1 MKIELGKILKPQ
13 GIKGEL
19 KVLPLSLPDYLKSVE
34 LVDVNGREAKIL
46 SCSIREGYAYV
57 KLDICKDRDTAEILR
72 DCIISADKES
82 LPDLAE
88 GQYFY
93 EDLIGCNV
101 YFEDG
106 EFVGEIVDIENYGSA
121 DIFVIKNGLKLINC
135 PYVNNVF
142 KSFDIKQKRIVANRK
157 DFDEVTNYED

>member
-34 LVDVNGREAKIL
+34 LVEVNGREANIL
-46 SCSIREGYAYV
+46 SCSIREGYVYI
-57 KLDICKDRDTAEILR
+57 KLDICNDRDTAETLR
-72 DCIISADKES
+72 DCVISAEKES

-93 EDLIGCNV
+93 DDLIGCNV

-121 DIFVIKNGLKLINC
+121 DIFVIKNGLNLINC

-142 KSFDIKQKRIVANRK
+142 KSFDTKQKRIIANRK
-157 DFDEVTNYED
+157 DFNEVTNYED

>member
-34 LVDVNGREAKIL
+34 LVEVNGREANIL
-46 SCSIREGYAYV
+46 SCSIREGYAYI
-57 KLDICKDRDTAEILR
+57 KLDICKDRDTAETLR
-72 DCIISADKES
+72 DCIISAEKES

-93 EDLIGCNV
+93 DDLIGCNV

-121 DIFVIKNGLKLINC
+121 DIFVIKNGLNLINC

-142 KSFDIKQKRIVANRK
+142 KSFDTKQKRIIANRK
-157 DFDEVTNYED
+157 DFNEVTNYED